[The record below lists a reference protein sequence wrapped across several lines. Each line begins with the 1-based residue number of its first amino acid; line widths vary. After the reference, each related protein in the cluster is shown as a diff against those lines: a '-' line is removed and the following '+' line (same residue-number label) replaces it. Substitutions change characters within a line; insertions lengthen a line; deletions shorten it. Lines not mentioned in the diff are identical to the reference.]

1 LRRIERRNARRE
13 ARREHRRRR
22 EQTGDDLLR
31 IREIF
36 EGSPRP

>member
-1 LRRIERRNARRE
+1 LQRAAERDANGKDRSAR
-13 ARREHRRRR
+13 
-22 EQTGDDLLR
+22 DLLR